1 MKNLSQ
7 QTQKLIQRYQ
17 SWHKS
22 LEPKEGI
29 TTLHVDEVAGKVA
42 SFYEKIKG
50 VVDWKEEHLLR
61 KRAIERA
68 LKRKTLFL
76 KENYKMAESLVYEL
90 IRGGHF
96 PNDTI
101 PETKVKKVQEILN
114 KYFFIFKTAAK
125 KKEGEKVNLQNWL
138 LEIASFELE
147 KTLAPPQKEEAL
159 IEYMTDLMK
168 ERIKVREGIIVIKG
182 IKEEE
187 KNKQI
192 YIAVQRAL
200 LKLDSPTIS
209 FYLLEKKYPQWSNLS
224 PLSPLL
230 SEISKNI
237 YLIKEEVEKD
247 LSHPLSEKFYQI
259 CEKYNTPYLILGDI
273 IENNSVEAQ
282 KNLENPEILE
292 NLIKKTYQKRT
303 EILGGRL
310 KRAAIYSTISIFLT
324 KIAIALAVEIPFDK
338 YITGVFDL
346 TALKINILFPPIL
359 MFLLVITIRRPNKEN
374 LQQLKMEIMKIC
386 YERERKDIY
395 EIEVSKK
402 IGRVLNTIILAFYF
416 LAFLISF
423 GAIILVLQKL
433 NFGILSM
440 VIFIFYLSLISFLG
454 IKIRERSKELIIKQ
468 EKETFLNTLMD
479 FFLLPIVRLGK
490 WLSEKWAKLDL
501 ALIIAVLI
509 DVPFLIFVE
518 LLEQW
523 RYFLKKKKE
532 EIH

>member
-7 QTQKLIQRYQ
+7 QTQKLIQNYQ
-17 SWHKS
+17 SWRQS
-22 LEPKEGI
+22 LEPKEEI
-29 TTLHVDEVAGKVA
+29 STLHVDEVAGKVA
-42 SFYEKIKG
+42 AFYEKIKG
-50 VVDWKEEHLLR
+50 VVDWREEHLLR

-68 LKRKTLFL
+68 LKRRALFF
-76 KENYKMAESLVYEL
+76 KEDYKMAESLVYEL
-90 IRGGHF
+90 IRGAHF
-96 PNDTI
+96 FNDSI
-101 PETKVKKVQEILN
+101 PETKIKKVQEILN
-114 KYFFIFKTAAK
+114 KYFFIFKTAP
-125 KKEGEKVNLQNWL
+125 KKEGEEELNLQNWL

-147 KTLAPPQKEEAL
+147 KVLAPPKKEEAL

-168 ERIKVREGIIVIKG
+168 ERIKVREGIIVING

-209 FYLLEKKYPQWSNLS
+209 FYLLEKKYPQWKDFSYS
-224 PLSPLL
+224 SPLL

-237 YLIKEEVEKD
+237 YLIKEELEKD
-247 LSHPLSEKFYQI
+247 LSHPLAEKFYKI
-259 CEKYNTPYLILGDI
+259 CEKYNTPHLILGDI
-273 IENNSVEAQ
+273 IESDPVRAQ
-282 KNLENPEILE
+282 NNLENPEILE
-292 NLIKKTYQKRT
+292 NLIEKFYQRRR

-346 TALKINILFPPIL
+346 TALKINILFPPFL
-359 MFLLVITIRRPNKEN
+359 MFLLVATIRPPNKEN
-374 LQQLKMEIMKIC
+374 LQRLKMEIMKIC
-386 YERERKDIY
+386 YQRERKDLY
-395 EIEVSKK
+395 EIEVLKK
-402 IGRVLNTIILAFYF
+402 TGKFLNAIIFAFYL

-423 GAIILVLQKL
+423 GIIILVLQKL
-433 NFGILSM
+433 NFGIISM
-440 VIFIFYLSLISFLG
+440 GIFILYLSLISFLG
-454 IKIRERSKELIIKQ
+454 IKIRERNKELIIKE
-468 EKETFLNTLMD
+468 EKETFLNTLID

-501 ALIIAVLI
+501 ALIFAVLI
-509 DVPFLIFVE
+509 DLPFLIFVE
-518 LLEQW
+518 FLEQW
-523 RYFLKKKKE
+523 RYFLKGKKE